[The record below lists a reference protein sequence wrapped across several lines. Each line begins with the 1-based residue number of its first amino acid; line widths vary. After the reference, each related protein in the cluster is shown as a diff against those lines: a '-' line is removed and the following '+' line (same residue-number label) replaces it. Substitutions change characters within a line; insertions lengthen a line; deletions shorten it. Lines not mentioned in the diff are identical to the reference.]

1 MCRLIEQVDFDGMSL
16 SPSNQ
21 STETNASARADTIH
35 IVSHRVRVYKGKIF
49 LLARDRFQVGTLLTW
64 ADRILALVQAG
75 DFLKAIDLTRAY
87 YSDEAPGNRN
97 GLPDDPD
104 LRKEV
109 IGEKMKSL
117 MNASTL
123 WAFSEDRM
131 TDETHSTP
139 DGRGVDRTSLFEAL
153 VTICCRVCIALSDF
167 EFLFEDLF
175 QKYDDAGITTI
186 YLRQL
191 EPFVLDNEMR
201 HVPPRITQR
210 LIHLH
215 EEDGQPEHVERIIW
229 HMDPSCLDLN
239 QAIRLCQ
246 KFHLYD
252 ALIYIYIRALQ
263 DYVAPV
269 VELLGLVR
277 RVQQYEKAQTKSFE
291 EQRLALDDDTI
302 GPITANAYKVYPYLA
317 NILLGLIYPSE
328 EPLSALDAVKAKV
341 DVYTFLFFGRSN
353 VWPPGENG
361 QLVLTSDEEG
371 GPEPTYP
378 YARQLLRFDSESFLH
393 SLDIAFEDAFLNEES
408 RNINRL
414 IIVRILLEIIA
425 SGDLPPKDVT
435 FVNIFIA
442 RNVPKYPQFLQVA
455 PSVLHAILVNLAQDP
470 DSRTR
475 EDRQLAVEYLLS
487 VYNPHESDRFVA
499 LFEAAG
505 FYRILRSWYRQERR
519 WPQLLST
526 YFDDPQ
532 FPTSD
537 VLKKA
542 NEVLSLSCRSNKS
555 VVPTGLAGTIS
566 DFLPKLLRASIRGT
580 AIILEEYLPQ
590 LHQQALDSLDLNED
604 GHQSQFEYLN
614 CLLGPLG
621 GNDEGFATHHG
632 SEKSD
637 NLGNLRQLFIALQ
650 CQLHPGEV
658 IELLQYLPSEKLD
671 WTQVFQTCEANE
683 VLDAAVWT
691 TNKISG
697 PREAL
702 VQAGSYQQR
711 LTHQIAQALLESS
724 LRNTQHPLE
733 ILQAVGRI
741 GTTICLEH
749 SQGPSTTKVS
759 SEDLWFLLLS
769 RQIQT
774 VQLLADSQ
782 PLKDRDSQF
791 MTSNDLEYMLSST
804 RSLVQETF
812 GALVSITSTRA
823 VSFPRLFKRL
833 VNSAPT
839 SMGNHY
845 TEFRIV
851 LGGMLDS
858 YRSDGDMLV
867 MTKHLVDSDL
877 FDVIAAH
884 QRERDRGWSPQ
895 RGICNT
901 CRKPLAHT
909 ENPIPALS
917 HDPSIVAFRSG
928 AISHRR
934 CLPVG

>member
-1 MCRLIEQVDFDGMSL
+1 MD
-16 SPSNQ
+16 
-21 STETNASARADTIH
+21 
-35 IVSHRVRVYKGKIF
+35 
-49 LLARDRFQVGTLLTW
+49 
-64 ADRILALVQAG
+64 AG
-75 DFLKAIDLTRAY
+75 F
-87 YSDEAPGNRN
+87 S
-97 GLPDDPD
+97 D
-104 LRKEV
+104 LR
-109 IGEKMKSL
+109 S
-117 MNASTL
+117 
-123 WAFSEDRM
+123 
-131 TDETHSTP
+131 
-139 DGRGVDRTSLFEAL
+139 
-153 VTICCRVCIALSDF
+153 
-167 EFLFEDLF
+167 
-175 QKYDDAGITTI
+175 
-186 YLRQL
+186 
-191 EPFVLDNEMR
+191 
-201 HVPPRITQR
+201 
-210 LIHLH
+210 
-215 EEDGQPEHVERIIW
+215 
-229 HMDPSCLDLN
+229 
-239 QAIRLCQ
+239 
-246 KFHLYD
+246 
-252 ALIYIYIRALQ
+252 
-263 DYVAPV
+263 
-269 VELLGLVR
+269 
-277 RVQQYEKAQTKSFE
+277 
-291 EQRLALDDDTI
+291 
-302 GPITANAYKVYPYLA
+302 
-317 NILLGLIYPSE
+317 
-328 EPLSALDAVKAKV
+328 
-341 DVYTFLFFGRSN
+341 
-353 VWPPGENG
+353 
-361 QLVLTSDEEG
+361 
-371 GPEPTYP
+371 
-378 YARQLLRFDSESFLH
+378 
-393 SLDIAFEDAFLNEES
+393 
-408 RNINRL
+408 
-414 IIVRILLEIIA
+414 
-425 SGDLPPKDVT
+425 
-435 FVNIFIA
+435 
-442 RNVPKYPQFLQVA
+442 
-455 PSVLHAILVNLAQDP
+455 
-470 DSRTR
+470 
-475 EDRQLAVEYLLS
+475 
-487 VYNPHESDRFVA
+487 
-499 LFEAAG
+499 
-505 FYRILRSWYRQERR
+505 
-519 WPQLLST
+519 
-526 YFDDPQ
+526 
-532 FPTSD
+532 
-537 VLKKA
+537 
-542 NEVLSLSCRSNKS
+542 
-555 VVPTGLAGTIS
+555 
-566 DFLPKLLRASIRGT
+566 
-580 AIILEEYLPQ
+580 
-590 LHQQALDSLDLNED
+590 
-604 GHQSQFEYLN
+604 
-614 CLLGPLG
+614 
-621 GNDEGFATHHG
+621 
-632 SEKSD
+632 
-637 NLGNLRQLFIALQ
+637 
-650 CQLHPGEV
+650 
-658 IELLQYLPSEKLD
+658 
-671 WTQVFQTCEANE
+671 NE